1 MKKASI
7 TETKNNLS
15 RLLDEVK
22 SGTTILILD
31 RNKPVARLEPVAAN
45 SETNSDRI
53 ARLVRQGLVSTPS
66 RVLDI
71 EEFLAWKRP
80 RLPGSVNAVQFLIDE
95 REER

>member
-7 TETKNNLS
+7 TYTKNNLS

-31 RNKPVARLEPVAAN
+31 RNKPVARLEPVATN

-53 ARLVRQGLVSTPS
+53 ARLVRQGLLNTPRRS
-66 RVLDI
+66 LDVQ
-71 EEFLAWKRP
+71 EFLDWERP
-80 RLPGSVNAVQFLIDE
+80 RLSSQVNAVQILIDE

>member
-31 RNKPVARLEPVAAN
+31 RDKPVARLEPIAAD
-45 SETNSDRI
+45 SDTNNDRV
-53 ARLVRQGLVSTPS
+53 ARLVRQGLTSTP
-66 RVLDI
+66 RHTLDL

-80 RLPGSVNAVQFLIDE
+80 RLPDGANAVQFLIEE